1 MINIEEELIKEEGL
15 RLSCYEDTLGNFTCG
30 VGHLLDCDIG
40 NITLEQAGKWLKQ
53 DIENALKICG
63 QIPSFFE
70 INEARRYVLISMSF
84 NLGNRI
90 FTFKK
95 MLLALENGDYEL
107 ASREMLDSRWAKQVK
122 TRAKKLSD
130 IMRKGFMI

>member
-1 MINIEEELIKEEGL
+1 MI
-15 RLSCYEDTLGNFTCG
+15 S
-30 VGHLLDCDIG
+30 
-40 NITLEQAGKWLKQ
+40 LEQAGKWLSK

-84 NLGNRI
+84 NLGSRI
-90 FTFKK
+90 KSFKK

-107 ASREMLDSRWAKQVK
+107 ASREMLDSKWAKQVK
-122 TRAKKLSD
+122 TRAKKLSE